1 MFTAQAGR
9 YVPFYNSFEWLYLL
23 FVRTY
28 TDSVRPY
35 TVKKQ
40 SEPFAETTVAQ
51 IIKCLVC
58 LSLSANACGEN
69 LPFFYDVEMHCFHF
83 LCPFL
88 VLSIYGVIICV

>member
-1 MFTAQAGR
+1 MALSALCQDIHQFCQTIYG
-9 YVPFYNSFEWLYLL
+9 
-23 FVRTY
+23 
-28 TDSVRPY
+28 
-35 TVKKQ
+35 KKQ